1 MNQVTATQALKSELE
16 NIRMST
22 GTSTITSGRI
32 EEIATRTNVTVEWA
46 QQVVRDNGGV
56 IEYGES
62 LFSAMDVEADE
73 ASYDNIYWDFAIQ
86 IGPELHRFSLDIE
99 RPVKTIVKD
108 GGNVEIFEFADDSY
122 GLEELIENLEETRDR
137 GAVKFRGSQAQPLTT
152 AFGGEASFI
161 VYEADTWCEHCFL
174 KAMEQ
179 RGLSGSSV
187 EAAIRDLVGANANSQ
202 HEADEIIEQYENG
215 MTVGDT
221 DTYPELVPA
230 EYHAVDYYYEY
241 GYDALVPNRCGTC
254 DIRLIHL

>member
-1 MNQVTATQALKSELE
+1 MNQITATQALKSELE

-22 GTSTITSGRI
+22 GESKISSGRI
-32 EEIATRTNVTVEWA
+32 EEIATRTNVTIEWA

-73 ASYDNIYWDFAIQ
+73 PSYDNIYWDFAIQ
-86 IGPELHRFSLDIE
+86 VGPELHRFSLDIE

-108 GGNVEIFEFADDSY
+108 GGEVEIFKFAADEY
-122 GLEELIENLEETRDR
+122 GLEELIENLEQTRDR

-152 AFGGEASFI
+152 AFSGEASMI
-161 VYEADTWCEHCFL
+161 VFEADLWCEHCFL
-174 KAMEQ
+174 KAMEA

-187 EAAIRDLVGANANSQ
+187 EAAIRDLVGANAESQ
-202 HEADEIIEQYENG
+202 QEADDIIEQYENG
-215 MTVGDT
+215 MTIGDT
-221 DTYPELVPA
+221 DTYPELVVP
-230 EYHAVDYYYEY
+230 EYHAGEFYTEY
-241 GYDALVPNRCGTC
+241 GYDTPVPERCGTC